1 MRLLSP
7 SVRQG
12 AVAALATVLV
22 ACTAAST
29 PSPAPTAA
37 PTASA
42 TGAASV
48 APKGE
53 LPKPE
58 LSTLRIA
65 FSAGGEISQF
75 AAIQASMAKIFDKYG
90 ISATTA
96 LFEGDSKAVGALQ
109 AGQVDFATFGPGTAM
124 SSHLGD
130 VPLMVIAQTATI
142 LTDDLVCGPNVK
154 TAADVK
160 GKKLAISTFG
170 GTSFAAALLAL
181 KALNLSASDAQ
192 ITQVGGQ
199 SARIAA
205 LKGGSVDCAVID
217 RTAQKDMIAAGL
229 NIVAKIYE
237 PPQPFGRSGM
247 GTTKAFLERNPNTV
261 LVGLAAILEGQNLIW
276 TDPTGTAQRFAQ
288 HSQTDVARVAPLV
301 EDFQKI
307 GNRSLMWTDEIFMIG
322 KKITASVNPDVIDVD
337 IQKAQDKSL
346 LQKLVDN
353 GFYAKIGNPATC
365 PTWTTTKGC

>member
-1 MRLLSP
+1 M
-7 SVRQG
+7 
-12 AVAALATVLV
+12 AALATVVV

-29 PSPAPTAA
+29 PTPASTPAPTA
-37 PTASA
+37 SGS
-42 TGAASV
+42 GAATA

-75 AAIQASMAKIFDKYG
+75 AAIQAAITKTFDKYG
-90 ISATTA
+90 LSATTA
-96 LFEGDSKAVGALQ
+96 LFEGDTKAVGALQ

-130 VPLMVIAQTATI
+130 VPLVVIAQTATI
-142 LTDDLVCGPNVK
+142 LTDDLVCSAEVK
-154 TAADVK
+154 AAADVK
-160 GKKLAISTFG
+160 GKRVAISTFG

-181 KALNLSASDAQ
+181 KSLNLGAADAQ
-192 ITQVGGQ
+192 ITQIGGQ

-217 RTAQKDMIAAGL
+217 RTQQADMMASGF

-247 GTTKAFLERNPNTV
+247 GTTKAFLDKYPNTV
-261 LVGLAAILEGQNLIW
+261 LVGLAAILEGQNLTW
-276 TDPTGTAQRFAQ
+276 TDPTGAAQRFAQ
-288 HSQTDVARVAPLV
+288 HAQTDVAEATPLV

-307 GNRSLMWTDEIFMIG
+307 GNRSLMWTDEIFNIG

-337 IQKAQDKSL
+337 PAKAQDPSL
-346 LQKLVDN
+346 LKKLVDI
-353 GFYAKIGNPATC
+353 GFYEKIGNPATC
-365 PTWTTTKGC
+365 PTWTTTKPC